1 MAKVKRY
8 EVSVRQLCQDL
19 LAAEGVESFGYAG
32 RDELGPNFVVFTVV
46 DVCRAMEVAK
56 RVRDEFGV
64 EMGIRFDSKA

>member
-19 LAAEGVESFGYAG
+19 LAAEGVESFGYVG
-32 RDELGPNFVVFTVV
+32 CDEFGPNFVVFTVA

-56 RVRDEFGV
+56 RVRDEYGV